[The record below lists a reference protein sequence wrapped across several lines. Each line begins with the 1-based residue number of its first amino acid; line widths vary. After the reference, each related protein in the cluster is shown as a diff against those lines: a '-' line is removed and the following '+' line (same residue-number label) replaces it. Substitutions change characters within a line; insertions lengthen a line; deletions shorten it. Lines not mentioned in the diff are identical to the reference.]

1 MSVATEIRP
10 EAPLRLGRAEETSN
24 PIPEPKRAPLFA
36 VSVLAGVTA
45 CVGVLSV
52 AKADS
57 GSRVSASY
65 SYGLFWLGLGLI
77 LIPIAWQLCRRDTS
91 RNERL
96 VLVVVLGMTMYL
108 VKCMYSPTVF
118 VFHDE
123 FAHVR
128 TILNIQSSGRL
139 FGFNPEIKVAADY
152 PGLALVTLGL
162 VKLTGL
168 SIVTSGMVV
177 IGAARVVLMLSIFLL
192 AERLT
197 GSPRVAGVACLIYA
211 GNPNFLYWSAQFAYE
226 SLALPLALAV
236 AYLVLRRSDGD
247 KRETALVVLI
257 AAMMIITHHLT
268 TYFVFLMLVAWLV
281 VAVIR
286 RRRGHPDDYLPIV
299 PILFLGVA
307 TALWLILAAP
317 ATIGYIVPVLV
328 LSFQQGIDVVL
339 RHQSSRVLF
348 KNPGG
353 PVEPIWERIMGLG
366 SVLLIVVTLPF
377 ALLRRWRRR
386 AHPLTSVIA
395 WAALLYVL
403 LLPLDLTD
411 IGEEAALRSGDFLF
425 VGIGLALATMLVTT
439 TVRAEHAR
447 VRRFVRL
454 KAAWRRVRVAQTTA
468 AFFVC
473 VVIVTGG
480 MTLSWNFAKILAPP
494 PHVIGTPAITTPD
507 VIEAARWFRGAYGP
521 NHRIETD
528 ITTGLAFVSYGDQNV
543 LSEATDR
550 ANVWFVFFPTTMTH
564 AVYHELSA
572 RRVQFIVVQKELTEG
587 VPKAYGVPIFDQGE
601 PPNDDLHAIPVAAQ
615 TKFSTSAAF
624 TMVYRSG
631 TITIYRVNQAQVR
644 AGAKSA

>member
-10 EAPLRLGRAEETSN
+10 EASLQLGRAVETSD
-24 PIPEPKRAPLFA
+24 PTPEPMRAPLYLS
-36 VSVLAGVTA
+36 SVLAGVTA
-45 CVGVLSV
+45 CVGVLAV
-52 AKADS
+52 AQADT

-77 LIPIAWQLCRRDTS
+77 LVPIAWQLCRRGTV

-96 VLVVVLGMTMYL
+96 ALVVVLGVALYL
-108 VKCMYSPTVF
+108 VKCMYSPTAF

-128 TILNIQSSGRL
+128 TILNIQNSGRL
-139 FGFNPEIKVAADY
+139 FGFNPEIRVAADY

-177 IGAARVVLMLSIFLL
+177 IGVARVVLMLSVFLL
-192 AERLT
+192 VERLT
-197 GSPRVAGVACLIYA
+197 GSARAAGVACLIYT
-211 GNPNFLYWSAQFAYE
+211 GNANFLYWSAQFAYE

-257 AAMMIITHHLT
+257 AGMVIITHHLT
-268 TYFVFLMLVAWLV
+268 TYALLFMLVAWLV
-281 VAVIR
+281 VAMIR

-299 PILFLGVA
+299 PILFVGVA

-317 ATIGYIVPVLV
+317 DTLGYIVPVLA
-328 LSFQQGIDVVL
+328 LSLQQGIDVIL

-366 SVLLIVVTLPF
+366 SVLLLVVTLPF
-377 ALLRRWRRR
+377 ALLPRWRRR
-386 AHPLTSVIA
+386 AHPLASVIA
-395 WAALLYVL
+395 WGALLYVL

-447 VRRFVRL
+447 VRRFARL
-454 KAAWRRVRVAQTTA
+454 RSWRRIPGAQTTA

-480 MTLSWNFAKILAPP
+480 LTLSWNYAKRLSPP
-494 PHVIGTPAITTPD
+494 PHVHGEPAITTPD
-507 VIEAARWFRGAYGP
+507 VIEAARWFLGAYGP

-528 ITTGLAFVSYGDQNV
+528 ITTGLAFVSYGEQNV
-543 LSEATDR
+543 LSGATDDAHEWR
-550 ANVWFVFFPTTMTH
+550 IFFPTTMT
-564 AVYHELSA
+564 AGVYRELSVA
-572 RRVQFIVVQKELTEG
+572 KVQFVVVQKQLTEG
-587 VPKAYGVPIFDQGE
+587 VPPAYGVPFFDQGE
-601 PPNDDLHAIPVAAQ
+601 PPNDDLHAIPVASDA
-615 TKFSTSAAF
+615 KFATSAAF

-631 TITIYRVNQAQVR
+631 TITIYRVNPAVVR
-644 AGAKSA
+644 AETRSA